1 MRTAHSSQLIAH
13 SYIMNN
19 PRLAG
24 RYGKSLLDLAVE
36 QNQLDVVHADMK
48 FLNSVFKTNP
58 DFTAVLVSPVINAD
72 KKEKIIES
80 IINGRVSNLTAS
92 FIKLL
97 VRKTRENVLPQIANA
112 FIEQYNELKDI
123 HKVKLTTA
131 VPMSKE
137 IQDTIISKIR
147 SNTKVQN
154 IELETAVEDELIGGF
169 KLELGNILV
178 DATVLRDLN
187 DVKKQFKS
195 NEYIQRLR

>member
-1 MRTAHSSQLIAH
+1 
-13 SYIMNN
+13 MNN

-24 RYGKSLLDLAVE
+24 RYAKSLLDLAIE
-36 QNQLDVVHADMK
+36 QNQLDPVFADMK
-48 FLNSVFKTNP
+48 FLQSIFKSNP
-58 DFTAVLVSPVINAD
+58 DFTAVLTSPVINPD

-80 IINGRVSNLTAS
+80 ITNERVSSLTGL

-97 VRKTRENVLPQIANA
+97 IRKARENKLPQIVHA
-112 FIEQYNELKDI
+112 FIEQYNKLKDI
-123 HKVKLTTA
+123 HQVKLTTA
-131 VPMSKE
+131 VPMSQE
-137 IQDTIISKIR
+137 LQDTIISKIR
-147 SNTKVQN
+147 SNTPVQN

>member
-1 MRTAHSSQLIAH
+1 
-13 SYIMNN
+13 MNN

-24 RYGKSLLDLAVE
+24 RYAKSLLDLAVE
-36 QNQLDVVHADMK
+36 QNQLDAVNADMK
-48 FLNSVFKTNP
+48 FLNAVFKSNP
-58 DFTAVLVSPVINAD
+58 DFTAVLLSPVINAD
-72 KKEKIIES
+72 KKESIIEA
-80 IINGRVSNLTAS
+80 IIKGKVSNLTAA

-97 VRKTRENVLPQIANA
+97 VRKARENALPQITNA

>member
-1 MRTAHSSQLIAH
+1 
-13 SYIMNN
+13 MNN
-19 PRLAG
+19 PRLAA

-36 QNQLDVVHADMK
+36 QNQLDTVFADMK
-48 FLNSVFKTNP
+48 FLRAVCKANP
-58 DFTAVLVSPVINAD
+58 DFASVLISPVINAD

-80 IINGRVSNLTAS
+80 IINGRVSKLTAS

-97 VRKTRENVLPQIANA
+97 VHKARENALPQIAIS

-123 HKVKLTTA
+123 HQVKLTTA
-131 VPMSKE
+131 IPVSAE
-137 IQDTIISKIR
+137 LQQNIVDKIR
-147 SNTKVQN
+147 ANTRIQN

-169 KLELGNILV
+169 KLELGNILI

-195 NEYIQRLR
+195 NEYIQKLR

>member
-1 MRTAHSSQLIAH
+1 
-13 SYIMNN
+13 MNN

-24 RYGKSLLDLAVE
+24 RYGKSLLGLAVE
-36 QNQLDVVHADMK
+36 QNQLDAVYADMK
-48 FLNSVFKTNP
+48 FLQSVFKSNP
-58 DFTAVLVSPVINAD
+58 DFTAVFTSPVINAD

-80 IINGRVSNLTAS
+80 ITTGRVSNLTAS

-97 VRKTRENVLPQIANA
+97 IRKTRESVLPQIVHA

-137 IQDTIISKIR
+137 IQDTIIAKIR
-147 SNTKVQN
+147 ANTTVQN